1 MPFYGYIIRDNKKI
15 IIKTGTTDNWEDC
28 KSLVHGKNAQY
39 KKFAT
44 LKEAREFIRD
54 PENNK
59 QSVKKPIQIK
69 KPNIDGV
76 YFDSGTGRG
85 NGVEAKIT
93 DKTGKLLM
101 PSFIDP
107 KKHIN
112 EFNVYK
118 TPKDSTNNFGELYAF
133 ILATSYALEHNIK
146 SVIGDSELV
155 LRYWSQGRYSSALPV
170 KTISLIQKAI
180 EKRSEFE
187 KTGGKYFK
195 ISGKNNPADLGFHK

>member
-1 MPFYGYIIRDNKKI
+1 MPFYGYIVRNDNGNI
-15 IIKTGTTDNWEDC
+15 IERGTTNNWDIC
-28 KSLVHGKNAQY
+28 KTKTNRKKAKF

-59 QSVKKPIQIK
+59 QPVKEPKQIK
-69 KPNIDGV
+69 KPHIDGV
-76 YFDSGTGRG
+76 YFDAGTGRG

-93 DKTGKLLM
+93 DKTGKLLI

-118 TPKDSTNNFGELYAF
+118 TPKGSTNNFGELYAF
-133 ILATSYALEHNIK
+133 VLATSYALENNIK
-146 SVIGDSELV
+146 HVLGDSELV
-155 LRYWSQGRYSSALPV
+155 LKWWSQGRYNSTLPERT
-170 KTISLIQKAI
+170 KSLIQKAI
-180 EKRSEFE
+180 EKRKEFE
-187 KTGGKYFK
+187 KKGGKYFK